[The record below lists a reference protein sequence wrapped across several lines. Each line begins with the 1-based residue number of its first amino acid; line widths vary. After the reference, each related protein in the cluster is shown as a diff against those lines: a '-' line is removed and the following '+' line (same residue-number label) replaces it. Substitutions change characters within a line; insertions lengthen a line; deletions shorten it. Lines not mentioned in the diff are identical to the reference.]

1 MDRVTRRWLAKA
13 PVLLTAY
20 LVWVNR
26 GRRRG
31 RRGLSAALAL
41 SIAWVAA
48 VSIYVHADRTAA
60 ISTLV
65 WLHRHDLFWA
75 TISAVVAGVLVSRRR
90 TLNQIAVS
98 RSWTAALPVERS
110 TAGWQALAVES
121 VPALV
126 LACML
131 AALFGSLS
139 LIALVDASIP
149 APIITWAA
157 TTGGV
162 ALGSGLS
169 YLLPSARQ
177 EEIFESSRYV
187 SHRRRAETP
196 IPTGSLSALGSWP
209 VRQMFAS
216 ARPKTIARA
225 MIPILLSVP
234 LGSTAADAMLAI
246 GFLTAIGVLVL
257 LVAAAISVSA
267 KASRWLKPLPLDS
280 VLLARRTLI
289 PALAFM
295 FCTTAIESWLIWV
308 LGSPVARC
316 IATGVLTLVASM
328 IFAVAGSIFAIY
340 ATNKGSSDRL

>member
-13 PVLLTAY
+13 PVLLTAH
-20 LVWVNR
+20 LVWMNR

-41 SIAWVAA
+41 SIAWMAA
-48 VSIYVHADRTAA
+48 ASIYVHTHRAAA
-60 ISTLV
+60 ISTLA

-75 TISAVVAGVLVSRRR
+75 MISAIVASVLVSRRR
-90 TLNQIAVS
+90 SLNQIAAS

-110 TAGWQALAVES
+110 TVTWQAIVIDS

-126 LACML
+126 LACVL
-131 AALFGSLS
+131 AAMFGSLS
-139 LIALVDASIP
+139 LIAHFDAGIP

-162 ALGSGLS
+162 VLGAGLS

-177 EEIFESSRYV
+177 QEIYESSRYV
-187 SHRRRAETP
+187 PHRRRAESP
-196 IPTGSLSALGSWP
+196 VPTGSLSALGSWP
-209 VRQMFAS
+209 VRQMFGS
-216 ARPKTIARA
+216 ARPKTIGRA

-246 GFLTAIGVLVL
+246 GLLTAIGALVL
-257 LVAAAISVSA
+257 MVVAAMSVSA
-267 KASRWLKPLPLDS
+267 KASRWLKPLPIDS
-280 VLLARRTLI
+280 GLLARRTLI
-289 PALAFM
+289 PSLAFM
-295 FCTTAIESWLIWV
+295 FCATAIESWLIWV

-316 IATGVLTLVASM
+316 IATGVLTLIASM
-328 IFAVAGSIFAIY
+328 VFTVTGSLFAIH
-340 ATNKGSSDRL
+340 ASNKGNNGRL